1 MTETTSQAC
10 RLFALDMDGTL
21 LDPRKKIDPQS
32 LRDIQWASDQGATVV
47 YCTGRGV
54 PELRE
59 YFDQAPMMRY
69 AVCNSGAVVYDRAE
83 DRVIAQHL
91 LPKQYVNILLDLA
104 LRHGAMPHFLTA
116 RESIVREKDI
126 THMADFCMGVYQPM
140 FEAVA
145 RTVPDMAAEAAR
157 QNGIVKVDMYFR
169 APADRQRAYAEVRD
183 LPVAIV
189 LQDEVALET
198 TDLGVTKASGL
209 RLLAEHLG
217 IPMART
223 VGIGDSVNDLEMLE
237 AVGHAVAM
245 GNAQPQIT
253 ALCQSVTA
261 DTEHNGV
268 GRAIR
273 RLMEAQP

>member
-69 AVCNSGAVVYDRAE
+69 AVCNSGAVIYDRAE
-83 DRVIAQHL
+83 DRIIARRPV
-91 LPKQYVNILLDLA
+91 PKQYVGVLLDLA
-104 LRHGAMPHFLTA
+104 LRRGAMPHFLTS
-116 RESIVREKDI
+116 RESIVCERDI
-126 THMADFCMGVYQPM
+126 THMADFNMGVYQPM

-157 QNGIVKVDMYFR
+157 QNDIVKVDLYFR
-169 APADRQRAYAEVRD
+169 SSAERQRAYAEVRD
-183 LPVAIV
+183 LPIAAV
-189 LQDEVALET
+189 LQDESSLET

-223 VGIGDSVNDLEMLE
+223 VGIGDSVNDLEMLQT
-237 AVGHAVAM
+237 VGYAVAM
-245 GNAQPQIT
+245 GNAQPQIK
-253 ALCQSVTA
+253 ALCHSVTA
-261 DTEHNGV
+261 DNEHNGV

-273 RLMEAQP
+273 RLMEAEP